1 MKLLVKIHLVQFFL
15 YEKREVSIGQFTGVF
30 GANGSGKSSLL
41 DAVQIVMLGAN
52 QSRGRSGVSFNAQA
66 DEGGQNTRSIRSY
79 CLGQYGDSP
88 DARVRQN
95 ATSYVT
101 LVWYDTVTKEYI
113 STGVC
118 IAASSNRDKHE
129 VLGRYVAPIALTLN
143 DHLESVES
151 IERPRSWNTFRQSLQ
166 HRAGMDEE
174 VLFHDSDRFISA
186 MLFALRGSR
195 GAASLDAFRQ
205 SFRFGLRMKF
215 DKSVDDIV
223 RNQVLEARPT
233 NVKRFREV
241 LQTFQDVSALVREV
255 EGKLMEAELIEADY
269 AEADRKY
276 RQGVTLSALAQS
288 AAREVAN
295 EEWAK
300 AEEDEGN
307 ASQRLDRAREMEQAA
322 AKEVANAV
330 AHEQECTERR
340 DKHASHADTALLRE
354 QVVQAEARMKD
365 RQAAYRRTLLAINS
379 ALDVKIPGK
388 LISRGA
394 EAVSIAQQGMQI
406 LLDEEK
412 APTREN
418 IERHVRAALRALKG
432 LSDEIFKEMQDLGS
446 EISRAESELQGM
458 RENQERISKGKP
470 PLDRKVSDLKRAL
483 ADEGIDATPVCDM
496 VRVEDPLW
504 QPVIESYL
512 GSSNLQALVVEG
524 DTASERKAFA
534 IARGLRIFGAKV
546 VMPSKFT
553 SRPSPKRGTVAEL
566 IAGNNAAAVNYL
578 RHKLGETFCADTEDE
593 CFSHRFALTKDGMFV
608 SDGEFSRFQ
617 PTDPVFFKIGPTSN
631 ATRTAI
637 ADEIRRLES
646 RVNDL
651 KQTYAD
657 TKIVL
662 GLVSS
667 FTGGEN
673 DKVQSL
679 LEDFDR
685 VRMEVESHHALVNR
699 LASLDTEEY
708 LQLDEA
714 VKQAKQAV
722 EELRAKHLQAATAV
736 GAADADIQQRQNHTA
751 KCASWV
757 SQQTDIADRARQQE
771 GFDADYASEQW
782 EKLLNRNELV
792 FREADAELKR
802 RAREAQDLSRRKA
815 DSGSARLGAFTQK
828 YQEFLPSEAR
838 GDWRLSRA
846 WLTARVEKLS
856 STRLNE
862 YKPQMEAALITAQN
876 TFRNDVA
883 VAQKENLD
891 WLSDTMDRMNSALR
905 SAPTF
910 TNGERYRFHRT
921 VRPAYA
927 NLLKFIKDVADYGPG
942 DDLFGGAG
950 EMPPEFAELIRE
962 KSVPGSAAIK
972 SPLDDYREYFDFDIE
987 VLRETADGGLKHV
1000 GWLSK
1005 RVGSGSGGEH
1015 RAPLYVIA
1023 GAAMTSAYRLE
1034 RGDESGIRLLVVDEA
1049 FIKMDGRNI
1058 VAIMRYF
1065 EELGLQVFMASTGDA
1080 LGTLTAF
1087 LHRYYDIM
1095 RDAESN
1101 VVLLEGHDVDE
1112 SVRQMFRADW
1122 PELNPELLANE
1133 IAKQYQPP
1141 HNLLPEIGGVT
1152 AP

>member
-118 IAASSNRDKHE
+118 IAASSDRDKHE
-129 VLGRYVAPIALTLN
+129 VLGRYIAPIALTLN
-143 DHLESVES
+143 DHLESADGM
-151 IERPRSWNTFRQSLQ
+151 ERPRSWNTFRQSLQ
-166 HRAGMDEE
+166 HRAGKDEE

-241 LQTFQDVSALVREV
+241 LQTFQDVSALVREID
-255 EGKLMEAELIEADY
+255 GKLKEAELIEADY

-276 RQGVTLSALAQS
+276 RHGVTLAALAE
-288 AAREVAN
+288 AAALEVAN
-295 EEWAK
+295 GDLAK
-300 AEEDEGN
+300 AEEEEGK
-307 ASQRLDRAREMEQAA
+307 AAEGLDRAKEMERAA
-322 AKEVANAV
+322 AQAV
-330 AHEQECTERR
+330 AHGVVHEQECTERR

-354 QVVQAEARMKD
+354 QVVQAETRMKD
-365 RQAAYRRTLLAINS
+365 RQSAYRRTLMAINS

-394 EAVSIAQQGMQI
+394 EAVSMAQRGMQV
-406 LLDEEK
+406 LLDEER
-412 APTREN
+412 APNRED
-418 IERHVRAALRALKG
+418 IERHIRAALRAVKG

-446 EISRAESELQGM
+446 EISRVEAELQGM
-458 RENQERISKGKP
+458 LENQERIAKGKP

-483 ADEGIDATPVCDM
+483 ADEGIDSTPVCDM

-504 QPVIESYL
+504 QPVIETYL
-512 GSSNLQALVVEG
+512 GPSNMQALVIEG
-524 DTASERKAFA
+524 DVKCERKAFQ
-534 IARGLRIFGAKV
+534 IARGLRIFGVKV
-546 VMPSKFT
+546 VMPSNFA
-553 SRPSPKRGTVAEL
+553 SRSSPKRGTVAEL
-566 IAGNNAAAVNYL
+566 IVGNNVAAVNYL
-578 RHKLGETFCADTEDE
+578 RHKLGETYRADSEEE
-593 CFSHRFALTKDGMFV
+593 CFSNRFALTKDGMLV
-608 SDGEFSRFQ
+608 TDGEFTRIQ
-617 PTDPVFFKIGPTSN
+617 PTDPANFKIGPTSH

-637 ADEIRRLES
+637 ADEIHRLEVRAS
-646 RVNDL
+646 DL
-651 KQTYAD
+651 KKAYDD
-657 TKIVL
+657 TKRVF

-667 FTGGEN
+667 FSGGEN
-673 DKVQSL
+673 EKVQL
-679 LEDFDR
+679 LLDDFDR
-685 VRMEVESHHALVNR
+685 LGKDVESHRTLVNR
-699 LASLDTEEY
+699 LESLDTEEY
-708 LQLDEA
+708 RQLDEA
-714 VKQAKQAV
+714 VKLAKQAV
-722 EELRAKHLQAATAV
+722 EDLRTQHLKAATAV
-736 GAADADIQQRQNHTA
+736 GGAESDLLQRQNFTA

-757 SQQTDIADRARQQE
+757 IQQTDIADRARQQD

-782 EKLLNRNELV
+782 EKILNRNDLA
-792 FREADAELKR
+792 FREAEAELKR
-802 RAREAQDLSRRKA
+802 RAREAHDLSRRKA
-815 DSGSARLGAFTQK
+815 DSGGARLGAFTQK

-838 GDWRLSRA
+838 GDWHMSRA

-862 YKPQMEAALITAQN
+862 YKPQMEAALLTAQN

-891 WLSDTMDRMNSALR
+891 WLSDTMDRMNAALR

-910 TNGERYRFHRT
+910 TNGERYRFQRT

-972 SPLDDYREYFDFDIE
+972 SPLDDYREYFDFDVE
-987 VLRETADGGLKHV
+987 VLRETADGSLKHV

-1023 GAAMTSAYRLE
+1023 GAAMASAYRLE

-1122 PELNPELLANE
+1122 PELNPELLDNE
-1133 IAKQYQPP
+1133 IAKQYQPRN
-1141 HNLLPEIGGVT
+1141 NLLPEIGGVT
-1152 AP
+1152 SP

>member
-88 DARVRQN
+88 DARVRQS

-101 LVWYDTVTKEYI
+101 LVWYDTVTKESI

-118 IAASSNRDKHE
+118 IAASSDRDKHE
-129 VLGRYVAPIALTLN
+129 VLGRYIAPIALTLN
-143 DHLESVES
+143 DHLESVGGV
-151 IERPRSWNTFRQSLQ
+151 ERPRNWNTFRQSLQ
-166 HRAGMDEE
+166 HRAGKDEE
-174 VLFHDSDRFISA
+174 VLFHDSERFISA

-255 EGKLMEAELIEADY
+255 DEKLKEAELIEAEY
-269 AEADRKY
+269 AEADKKHRH
-276 RQGVTLSALAQS
+276 GMTLSALAETS
-288 AAREVAN
+288 ALEVAN
-295 EEWAK
+295 DELAK
-300 AEEDEGN
+300 AEEEEGN
-307 ASQRLDRAREMEQAA
+307 AAQRLERAKEMEQAA
-322 AKEVANAV
+322 AQEVTNAV
-330 AHEQECTERR
+330 AHEQQCTERR

-354 QVVQAEARMKD
+354 QVAQAEARLKD
-365 RQAAYRRTLLAINS
+365 RQAAYRRTLMAINS

-388 LISRGA
+388 LISKGA
-394 EAVSIAQQGMQI
+394 EAVSIAQQGMQV
-406 LLDEEK
+406 LLDEGR
-412 APTREN
+412 APSRDD

-446 EISRAESELQGM
+446 EISRAEAELQGM

-470 PLDRKVSDLKRAL
+470 ALDKKVSDLKRAL

-512 GSSNLQALVVEG
+512 GSSNLQALVIEG
-524 DTASERKAFA
+524 DVACERKAFG

-566 IAGNNAAAVNYL
+566 ITGNNSAAVNYL
-578 RHKLGETFCADTEDE
+578 RHKLGETYCADTEDE

-617 PTDPVFFKIGPTSN
+617 PTDPMFFKIGPTSN

-637 ADEIRRLES
+637 ADEIRRLEG
-646 RVNDL
+646 RVFDL
-651 KQTYAD
+651 RQAYAD

-673 DKVQSL
+673 EKVQSL

-685 VRMEVESHHALVNR
+685 VGMEFENHRTLVNR

-708 LQLDEA
+708 RQLDEA
-714 VKQAKQAV
+714 VKQAEQAV
-722 EELRAKHLQAATAV
+722 EDLRTKHLQAATAV
-736 GAADADIQQRQNHTA
+736 GAAEADIQQRQGFTA
-751 KCASWV
+751 RCASWV
-757 SQQTDIADRARQQE
+757 TKQTEIAERARQQA

-782 EKLLNRNELV
+782 EKLLNRNDLD
-792 FREADAELKR
+792 FREAEGELKR
-802 RAREAQDLSRRKA
+802 RAREAKEQSRRKA
-815 DSGSARLGAFTQK
+815 EGGGARLGAFTQK
-828 YQEFLPSEAR
+828 YQEFLPSEAH

-862 YKPQMEAALITAQN
+862 YKPQMEAALLTAQN

-891 WLSDTMDRMNSALR
+891 WLGDTMDRMNAALR

-927 NLLKFIKDVADYGPG
+927 NLLKFIKDVADFGPG

-972 SPLDDYREYFDFDIE
+972 SPLDDYREYFDFDVE
-987 VLRETADGGLKHV
+987 VLRETADGSLKHL

-1023 GAAMTSAYRLE
+1023 GAAMASAYRLE
-1034 RGDESGIRLLVVDEA
+1034 RGDESGIRLLVIDEA

-1080 LGTLTAF
+1080 VGTLTAF
-1087 LHRYYDIM
+1087 LNRYYDIM

-1133 IAKQYQPP
+1133 IAKQYQAPTA
-1141 HNLLPEIGGVT
+1141 LETEGGGV
-1152 AP
+1152 AVS